1 MGSTSRKSE
10 PMLPPNLT
18 ITDAFT
24 RVLPNVFIFDGGRYV
39 VATTIMMAILWF
51 VHRTSLRVRIIQDRR
66 PTAADYRREITASFV
81 SVCVYGGMATVALWL
96 RSNGYAANN
105 YPGAASA
112 LTIAAFVI
120 VLLIVH
126 DAYFYW
132 THRLLHT
139 PRFFKLWHRLHHKTI
154 TPTPYAAYAF
164 DWREA
169 FVQGFM
175 PIAWICV
182 IPTPNMAMFIFLGI
196 MILRNAWGHS
206 GAELHHAGF
215 ADHWFWG
222 LFTTATHHDLHH
234 SGGFG
239 SNYGLYFTWWDRMMG
254 TEHPRYHEIY
264 REITARPLKSAEIVG
279 IGL

>member
-1 MGSTSRKSE
+1 
-10 PMLPPNLT
+10 MLPPNLSL
-18 ITDAFT
+18 TDAFT
-24 RVLPNVFIFDGGRYV
+24 RVLPNVFMFDGGRYV
-39 VATTIMMAILWF
+39 IATTVMMAILWF

-81 SVCVYGGMATVALWL
+81 SVCVYAAMASVALWL

-105 YPGAASA
+105 YQGEVTA
-112 LTIAAFVI
+112 LTIAGFVV
-120 VLLIVH
+120 VLLVVH

-139 PRFFKLWHRLHHKTI
+139 PRFFKLWHRTHHKTI

-182 IPTPNMAMFIFLGI
+182 IPTPNLAMFIFLGI
-196 MILRNAWGHS
+196 MIARNAWGHS

-254 TEHPRYHEIY
+254 TQHPRYREIY
-264 REITARPLKSAEIVG
+264 REITTRPLKSPEVVG
-279 IGL
+279 VGL